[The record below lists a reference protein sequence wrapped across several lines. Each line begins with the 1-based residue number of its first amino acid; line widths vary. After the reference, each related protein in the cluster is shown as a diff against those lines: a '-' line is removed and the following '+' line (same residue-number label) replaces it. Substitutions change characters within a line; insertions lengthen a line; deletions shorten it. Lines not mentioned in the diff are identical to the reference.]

1 MRRTRRWHRR
11 AAAGLFL
18 LVAASATTSIAI
30 ASAATDSSQSARLDT
45 SARTLAYGERL
56 ALRGRTAPTERRV
69 GVGIEF
75 RRAGSLDWRP
85 LRRVKSD
92 PAGNYGTSVRARIN
106 GAFRA
111 VPGIGQ
117 PSPPNRIRVR
127 SQASL
132 HLGDHNLLSG
142 EAMRLRGLVRP
153 GGRRPVKVV
162 IRGPHGDIVRDATG
176 HRGGYRLRWKPR
188 RTGTYR
194 VRAYVGR
201 NRLAKRSHTVSRRIT
216 VFRRAVA
223 SYYGPGLYGGAL
235 ACGGRLGPGTLGVAH
250 KTLPCG
256 TKVTLR
262 YHGRSVTVRV
272 IDRGPYVAGRDFD
285 LTAATKRRLGFPDLG
300 VLLSSR

>member
-1 MRRTRRWHRR
+1 MRRIRRRHRR

-30 ASAATDSSQSARLDT
+30 ASAATDSSQSARFST

-56 ALRGRTAPTERRV
+56 ALRGKTASTERRV

-75 RRAGSLDWRP
+75 RRAGSLRWRP
-85 LRRVKSD
+85 KRKVHSN

-127 SQASL
+127 SRASF
-132 HLGDHNLLSG
+132 HIGDHNLLSS
-142 EAMRLRGLVRP
+142 EAVRLRGRVRP

-162 IRGPHGDIVRDATG
+162 IRGPQGDLARDATSR
-176 HRGGYRLRWKPR
+176 RGTYRLRWRPR
-188 RTGTYR
+188 STGTYR
-194 VRAYVGR
+194 LRTYVGR
-201 NRLAKRSHTVSRRIT
+201 NRLAKRSHSVSRRIT
-216 VFRRAVA
+216 VFRHAVA

-235 ACGGRLGPGTLGVAH
+235 ACGGSLAPGTMGVAH

-262 YHGRSVTVRV
+262 YHGRSVTVPV
-272 IDRGPYVAGRDFD
+272 IDRGPYVAGRDYD

-300 VLLSSR
+300 VLLASR